1 MTIEITGQV
10 QWQAW
15 QSGTLPPVEKVSEGV
30 WSIPLPLPDNPLRYV
45 LVYALEC
52 RAGVALIDAGWD
64 DEPSWGALNSGL
76 ATAGYA
82 VGDVRAV
89 LVTHQH
95 PDHLGLAGRIR
106 EASGA
111 WVGLHRLDAR
121 PHDGPRTAEEHGLLL
136 RAHLVEHG
144 TPPDDADLILAALD
158 MTWLLREPRPD
169 VLLEDG
175 EVIRLP
181 GRELT
186 TIWTPGHS
194 PGHSCFYDPAR
205 ETLFSGDHVLP
216 RITPQVA
223 VHPTTTGDPLSQFL
237 VSLERLEH
245 LPVDEVLPAHEYRF
259 RGLDHRIKVMARHH
273 ADRLADLSA
282 LLASG
287 TGATAWDLARAVTWS
302 RPWESFAPVSR
313 RFALGETLAHLRLLE
328 ARREARP
335 VRRPEEPVRWCAVP
349 A

>member
-1 MTIEITGQV
+1 MTIEITGHA

-15 QSGTLPPVEKVSEGV
+15 QSGTFPPVEKVAEGV
-30 WSIPLPLPDNPLRYV
+30 WSIPLPLPANPLRYV

-52 RAGVALIDAGWD
+52 RGGVVLVDAGWD
-64 DEPSWGALNSGL
+64 DEPSWQALGSGL
-76 ATAGYA
+76 ATAGYG
-82 VGDVRAV
+82 VQDVRAV

-95 PDHLGLAGRIR
+95 PDHLGLAARIR

-111 WVGLHRLDAR
+111 WVALHRLDAR
-121 PHDGPRTAEEHGLLL
+121 PAGAPRTAEEHGLLL
-136 RAHLVEHG
+136 HAQLVEHG
-144 TPPDDADLILAALD
+144 APVDEADRILAALD
-158 MTWLLREPRPD
+158 MSWLEREPRPD

-175 EVIRLP
+175 EIIRLP

-194 PGHSCFYDPAR
+194 PGHSCFYDRTR
-205 ETLFSGDHVLP
+205 EALFSGDHVLP

-223 VHPTTTGDPLSQFL
+223 VHATTTDDPLGRFL
-237 VSLERLEH
+237 VSLERLEG

-259 RGLDHRIKVMARHH
+259 RGLDRRLRVMARHH
-273 ADRLADLSA
+273 TDRLAELSA
-282 LLASG
+282 LLSAAPG
-287 TGATAWDLARAVTWS
+287 TTAWDLARTVTWS
-302 RPWESFAPVSR
+302 RPWDSFTPVSR

-335 VRRPEEPVRWCAVP
+335 VRRPEEPVRWFDVLA
-349 A
+349 